1 MSAESPLL
9 LVLDLTGTFIFGLN
23 GALTAV
29 RVARLDIV
37 GVVALGMATALGGG
51 VIRDVLIGAIPPA
64 TFRDWRFFALAVA
77 GGLIA
82 FVLSKYLHRLE
93 TPITILDAL
102 GLSVFAVIGT
112 NKAVAFGLGIGPAL
126 LLGVVTAVGGGTI
139 RDTLIGT
146 IPTVLRSGLYAIPAL
161 VAAAITVAAM
171 RMGLY
176 GLPTALGAAGICFVI
191 RMLGVRFG
199 LNAPT
204 ARENLGERTDSHDG
218 PTRGD

>member
-29 RVARLDIV
+29 RVARLAIV

-82 FVLSKYLHRLE
+82 FVLSRHLHRLE
-93 TPITILDAL
+93 TSITVLDAI
-102 GLSVFAVIGT
+102 GLSVFPGLAH
-112 NKAVAFGLGIGPAL
+112 NKSV
-126 LLGVVTAVGGGTI
+126 
-139 RDTLIGT
+139 
-146 IPTVLRSGLYAIPAL
+146 
-161 VAAAITVAAM
+161 
-171 RMGLY
+171 
-176 GLPTALGAAGICFVI
+176 
-191 RMLGVRFG
+191 
-199 LNAPT
+199 
-204 ARENLGERTDSHDG
+204 
-218 PTRGD
+218 